1 MDFIFNFRKWNGLIK
16 QFWVIIFNFSYLEL
30 YPHWK
35 RPRCWEGLRA
45 GGERGRPRM
54 RCLDGIT
61 DSMDMSLGKLQ
72 ELVMDREAWR
82 AAIHGVAKSQTRL
95 SDWTELRAVSPHQ
108 FRDLVG
114 LVSHEVLVSWSRPTL
129 SHPMHCSLPGSSVH
143 GILQA
148 RILEWALLQGIFL
161 TQGSNPSLLHC
172 RQILYLWATREA
184 PVVCLVSGSIFCWL
198 LQLWVTPLLL
208 PPPPPPTPQLSLWAT
223 SNCWFLT
230 YLVSI

>member
-35 RPRCWEGLRA
+35 RPRCWEGLGA
-45 GGERGRPRM
+45 GGEGGWPRL

-61 DSMDMSLGKLQ
+61 DSMNMSLDKLR

-82 AAIHGVAKSQTRL
+82 AAIHEVTKSQTRL

-108 FRDLVG
+108 FRDLFG

-129 SHPMHCSLPGSSVH
+129 YHPMHCSLPGSSVH

-148 RILEWALLQGIFL
+148 RILEWVAFPFSR
-161 TQGSNPSLLHC
+161 GSSWP
-172 RQILYLWATREA
+172 RDQTW
-184 PVVCLVSGSIFCWL
+184 VSYTAGRFFTSEPPGK
-198 LQLWVTPLLL
+198 PLLFAWSQVVSFSAGFSTCESL
-208 PPPPPPTPQLSLWAT
+208 PYVSRPPTPQLSLWAT
-223 SNCWFLT
+223 SNCWF
-230 YLVSI
+230 